1 MSTSSFTRRQFL
13 ATASTGTIAAVVAG
27 AIPAYANAA
36 KKAGKCAILGG
47 QPVRAKPFPRW
58 PVWDPAAEESVLSVL
73 RSGKWYR
80 GSGTTVS
87 QFEEKYAA
95 LLGAKRCVCTMNG
108 TNSLLTALHV
118 LDVGVGDEVI
128 VSPYTFIATYNA
140 VLNSVALPVFADT
153 DPETF
158 LINPDKIEEKITE
171 NTRAI
176 LPVHILG
183 LPANMTKINA
193 IAKKHNLKVIEDA
206 CQAWLAEW
214 GGKKCGTLG
223 DLGCFSFQ
231 ESKHLPCGEGGAV
244 VGNDEALMDRVWSYH
259 NCGRPYG
266 SVKGKTGYPIVGNN
280 RRMTEYQAA
289 ILLNQVQRL
298 EAETAKRIENANYLT
313 ARIKDIPG
321 IVPHKLGEGAT
332 RAVYHLYPFRYK
344 QEQFNGL
351 PRSQFLAALSRE
363 GIPCAGGYGPQ
374 YNDELIEAALTSK
387 NFRRAFPK
395 ERLDRYRQE
404 LHYPANDQLCQE
416 AVWFSQNMLLG
427 TKSDID
433 DIANA
438 IQKVYENRDDLAKSQ
453 KA

>member
-1 MSTSSFTRRQFL
+1 MSTNSFTRRQFL

-27 AIPAYANAA
+27 TIPAYANAG

-47 QPVRAKPFPRW
+47 QPIRAKSFPGW
-58 PVWDPAAEESVLSVL
+58 PVWDKSAEEPVLAVL

-80 GSGTTVS
+80 GSGTVVE
-87 QFEEKYAA
+87 QFEKKYAA

-128 VSPYTFIATYNA
+128 VSPYTFIATYNV

-158 LINPDKIEEKITE
+158 LINPDKIEERITE

-183 LPANMTKINA
+183 LPANMAKINA

-244 VGNDEALMDRVWSYH
+244 VGNDEAMMDRVRSYH

-266 SVKGKTGYPIVGNN
+266 TVKGKTGYPIVGTN

-298 EAETAKRIENANYLT
+298 EADTVKRVENANYLT

-321 IVPHKLGEGAT
+321 IVPHKLCEGAT

-344 QEQFNGL
+344 KELFNDL
-351 PRSQFLAALSRE
+351 PRSRFLDALNAE
-363 GIPCAGGYGPQ
+363 GIPCSGGYGPQ
-374 YNDELIEAALTSK
+374 YKDELIEDALTSK
-387 NFRRAFPK
+387 NFKRAFPK
-395 ERLDRYRQE
+395 ARLDRYREE

-416 AVWFSQNMLLG
+416 AVWFTQNMLLG

-433 DIANA
+433 DIAGA
-438 IQKVYENRDDLAKSQ
+438 IQKIYENRDALAKSQ